1 MTRFRPAD
9 ERALI
14 EIIRDAFGAEEP
26 LELVGGGSKRGLGRP
41 PQTPHRLEL
50 GAFSGIVL
58 YEPEELVLTAG
69 AATPLAE
76 IEAALAGSR
85 QMLAFEPG
93 DWRAILGTGEAVPTL
108 GGALACNLSGPRR
121 IRQGA
126 ARDHF
131 LGLKGVS
138 GRGEAFKAGG
148 RVVKN
153 VTGFDLCKL
162 MAGSYGT
169 LAALTEVTVKVL
181 PRPEATRTV
190 ALEGLAEEGA
200 LRAMTEALNSAHELS
215 GAAHLPENLSGTGKA
230 LTLARVEGPAPSVEA
245 RASSLRRDLAG
256 FGAAEILGDD
266 ASQALWQSL
275 RDVSAFASPQD
286 RDRIVWRVSLAPSAA
301 PRFLAALRRELD
313 FRYFLDWGGGL
324 IWLSVA
330 GAPDGGAKA
339 IRAAIP
345 AGHAT
350 LIRAPDA
357 LRAAIPVFQPQAPE
371 VEALTRRVKDSF
383 DPKRILNRGRIYA
396 GL

>member
-1 MTRFRPAD
+1 VTRFRPAD
-9 ERALI
+9 ERELVQTIQHAL
-14 EIIRDAFGAEEP
+14 AAEEP

-41 PQTPHRLEL
+41 LQTPHQLEL
-50 GAFSGIVL
+50 GTFSGIVL

-76 IEAALAGSR
+76 IEATLAAAN

-93 DWRAILGTGEAVPTL
+93 DWRALLGTEGTVPTL
-108 GGALACNLSGPRR
+108 GGVLACNLSGPRR

-131 LGLKGVS
+131 LGFKGVS
-138 GRGEAFKAGG
+138 GRGEVFKAGG

-153 VTGFDLCKL
+153 VTGYDLCKL

-190 ALEGLAEEGA
+190 LLSGLGDEVA
-200 LRAMTEALNSAHELS
+200 LRAMSQALNSAHELG
-215 GAAHLPENLSGTGKA
+215 GAAHLPENVAKAGKA
-230 LTLARVEGPAPSVEA
+230 LTLARVEGPVPSVEA
-245 RASSLRRDLAG
+245 RAASLRKELAE

-266 ASQALWQSL
+266 ASQTLWWSL
-275 RDVSAFASPQD
+275 RDAAVFASPPD
-286 RDRIVWRVSLAPSAA
+286 RDRIVWRVSVAPSTA
-301 PRFLAALRRELD
+301 PVFIATLRRELD

-324 IWLSVA
+324 IWLAVA
-330 GAPDGGAKA
+330 GAADGGAKA

-357 LRAAIPVFQPQAPE
+357 LRAVMPVFQPQARE
-371 VEALTRRVKDSF
+371 VAALTQRVKDSF
-383 DPKRILNRGRIYA
+383 DPKRILNRGRMYA
-396 GL
+396 EL